1 MEKKTNIIRSPLF
14 NETRLESIA
23 RLESIGSKFSSIS
36 DIISDIMQI
45 KIDKEIFIGNDF
57 EAKKLYNCLFHELN
71 NKINSNDNKEDLSD
85 QYNGQ
90 ILPKNLDDNNEDLFD
105 QYNGQILP
113 KNFLENYKNLEYSQI
128 KCENLEE
135 KKEKI
140 STLKKKFQEM
150 SEIEGNNKGNK
161 LYSIDYDIIGEK
173 EDETNVIIRIN
184 NKVYLSL
191 FMVEI

>member
-14 NETRLESIA
+14 NET

-90 ILPKNLDDNNEDLFD
+90 ILPKNSDDNNEYLFD
-105 QYNGQILP
+105 QYNGQIFP

-128 KCENLEE
+128 KCENLEK

-161 LYSIDYDIIGEK
+161 LYSIDYYIIGEK

>member
-14 NETRLESIA
+14 NET

-57 EAKKLYNCLFHELN
+57 EAKKLYNCLFHKLN
-71 NKINSNDNKEDLSD
+71 NNINSNDNKEDLS
-85 QYNGQ
+85 
-90 ILPKNLDDNNEDLFD
+90 D

-128 KCENLEE
+128 KCENLEK

-140 STLKKKFQEM
+140 SRLKKKFQEM

-161 LYSIDYDIIGEK
+161 LYSIDYYIIGEK

>member
-57 EAKKLYNCLFHELN
+57 EAKKLYNCLFHKLN
-71 NKINSNDNKEDLSD
+71 NNINSNDNKEDLSD

-90 ILPKNLDDNNEDLFD
+90 ILQKNSNDNNEDLFD
-105 QYNGQILP
+105 QYSGQILP
-113 KNFLENYKNLEYSQI
+113 KNFLDNYKNLEYSQI
-128 KCENLEE
+128 KCENLEK

-161 LYSIDYDIIGEK
+161 LYSIDYYIIGEK
-173 EDETNVIIRIN
+173 EDETNAIIRIN

-191 FMVEI
+191 FMVDI

>member
-14 NETRLESIA
+14 NET

-57 EAKKLYNCLFHELN
+57 EAKKLYNCLFHKLN
-71 NKINSNDNKEDLSD
+71 NNINSNDNKEDLSD

-90 ILPKNLDDNNEDLFD
+90 ILQKNSNDNNEDLFD
-105 QYNGQILP
+105 QYSGQILP

-128 KCENLEE
+128 KCENLEK

-140 STLKKKFQEM
+140 SSLKKKFQEM

-161 LYSIDYDIIGEK
+161 LYSIDYYIIGEK

-191 FMVEI
+191 FMVEV